1 MQISAKKRNWNP
13 ALHFYNLAIRLYP
26 ASGAPHNQLAVI
38 AQLETEH
45 LVAVYHLYRAL
56 VSKEP
61 YAKAEDNLEVQIR
74 KLEVLAEVNGFSS
87 AVSAANIGHYQQ
99 PEIGSFLGWHAC
111 CMKGIDFPINEGL
124 FSSLW
129 SLFKHERLP
138 LKTMHILI
146 LTNIGAEYLHE
157 QKSLGLTALL
167 YP

>member
-1 MQISAKKRNWNP
+1 MQSSAKKRNWNP
-13 ALHFYNLAIRLYP
+13 ALHFYNLAIKLYP

-38 AQLETEH
+38 AQFDTEH

-74 KLEVLAEVNGFSS
+74 KLEVLAEVNCSSS
-87 AVSAANIGHYQQ
+87 AVCAANSGHHQR
-99 PEIGSFLGWHAC
+99 PEISNFLRWHAC
-111 CMKGIDFPINEGL
+111 CRRGIDFPINESM

-138 LKTMHILI
+138 LETMHILI
-146 LTNIGAEYLHE
+146 LTNIGAEYLHK
-157 QKSLGLTALL
+157 QKSLGLTTLL
-167 YP
+167 